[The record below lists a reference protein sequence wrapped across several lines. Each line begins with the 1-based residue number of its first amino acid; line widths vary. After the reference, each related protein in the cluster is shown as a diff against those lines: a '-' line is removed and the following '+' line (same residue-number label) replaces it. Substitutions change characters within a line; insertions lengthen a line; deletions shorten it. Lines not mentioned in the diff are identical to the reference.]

1 MDEDE
6 ARLKGALWK
15 IGDLDFSEKPCV
27 SEQTCP
33 WWIDVEGFP
42 VPQVVY
48 AEPAD
53 DGQAVTPESRQVS
66 FIGALTWLAW
76 QWINGELDVIHSEI
90 WQALSYFNDL

>member
-48 AEPAD
+48 AETAD

-66 FIGALTWLAW
+66 FTAALT
-76 QWINGELDVIHSEI
+76 
-90 WQALSYFNDL
+90 

>member
-1 MDEDE
+1 MFQSKFTTDWLSAVVYWAPEAMDEDE

-53 DGQAVTPESRQVS
+53 DGQAVTPESRQVP
-66 FIGALTWLAW
+66 FIAALTWLAR
-76 QWINGELDVIHSEI
+76 
-90 WQALSYFNDL
+90 